1 MKIVATNKKG
11 YSNYDIIETLEAGI
25 SLLGNEV
32 KSLRLGMV
40 NLKDSYAV
48 VKNGEV
54 FLLNLHISPYP
65 YSSPFERYDPER
77 ERKLLLHKK
86 EIRKLYGKVKEKG
99 LTLIPLEIYFN
110 DRGKAK
116 VKLALARGR
125 KKWEKKEVIKE
136 REIEKEIRRELKKR
150 FKGG

>member
-11 YSNYDIIETLEAGI
+11 YSNYDIVETIEAGI

-32 KSLRLGMV
+32 KSLRMGMV
-40 NLKDSYAV
+40 NIKDSYAV
-48 VKNGEV
+48 VRNGEV

-65 YSSPFERYDPER
+65 YSSPFIKYDPER
-77 ERKLLLHKK
+77 ERKLLLHKN
-86 EIRKLYGKVKEKG
+86 EIRKLYGKVRERG

-110 DRGKAK
+110 DRGKVK

-136 REIEKEIRRELKKR
+136 REIKREIGRELKKR
-150 FKGG
+150 FK

>member
-11 YSNYDIIETLEAGI
+11 YSNYDIIETVEAGI
-25 SLLGNEV
+25 ALLGNEV
-32 KSLRLGMV
+32 KSLRMGMV
-40 NLKDSYAV
+40 NIKDSYAV

-65 YSSPFERYDPER
+65 YSSPFIKYDPQR

-136 REIEKEIRRELKKR
+136 REIKKEIGRELKKR
-150 FKGG
+150 FK

>member
-1 MKIVATNKKG
+1 MKVVATNKKG
-11 YSNYDIIETLEAGI
+11 YTNYDIVETIEAGI

-32 KSLRLGMV
+32 KSLRMGMV
-40 NLKDSYAV
+40 NIKDSYAV
-48 VKNGEV
+48 VRNGEV

-65 YSSPFERYDPER
+65 YSSSFVKYDPER
-77 ERKLLLHKK
+77 ERKLLLHKN
-86 EIRKLYGKVKEKG
+86 EIRKLYGKVRERG

-110 DRGKAK
+110 DRGKVK

-136 REIEKEIRRELKKR
+136 REIKREIGRELKKR
-150 FKGG
+150 FK

>member
-1 MKIVATNKKG
+1 MKVVATNKKG
-11 YSNYDIIETLEAGI
+11 YTNYDIVETIEAGI

-32 KSLRLGMV
+32 KSLRMGMV
-40 NLKDSYAV
+40 NIKDSYAV
-48 VKNGEV
+48 VRNGEV

-65 YSSPFERYDPER
+65 YSSPFIKYDPER
-77 ERKLLLHKK
+77 ERKLLLHKN
-86 EIRKLYGKVKEKG
+86 EIRKLYGKVRERG

-110 DRGKAK
+110 DRGKVK

-136 REIEKEIRRELKKR
+136 REIKREIGRELKKR
-150 FKGG
+150 FK

>member
-11 YSNYDIIETLEAGI
+11 YSNYDILETVEAGI

-32 KSLRLGMV
+32 KSLRMGMV
-40 NLKDSYAV
+40 NIKDSYAV
-48 VKNGEV
+48 VRNGEV
-54 FLLNLHISPYP
+54 FLVNLHISPYP
-65 YSSPFERYDPER
+65 YSSPFIKYDPER
-77 ERKLLLHKK
+77 ERKLLLHKN
-86 EIRKLYGKVKEKG
+86 EIRKLYGKVRERG

-110 DRGKAK
+110 ERGKVK

-136 REIEKEIRRELKKR
+136 REIKKEIGRELKKR
-150 FKGG
+150 FK

>member
-11 YSNYDIIETLEAGI
+11 YSNYDIIETVEAGI
-25 SLLGNEV
+25 ALLGNEV
-32 KSLRLGMV
+32 KSLRMGMV
-40 NLKDSYAV
+40 NIKDSYAV

-54 FLLNLHISPYP
+54 YLLNLHISPYP
-65 YSSPFERYDPER
+65 YSSPFIKYDPQR

-136 REIEKEIRRELKKR
+136 REIKKEIGRELKKR
-150 FKGG
+150 FK

>member
-1 MKIVATNKKG
+1 MKVVATNKKG
-11 YSNYDIIETLEAGI
+11 YNNYDIVETIEAGI

-32 KSLRLGMV
+32 KSLRMGMV
-40 NLKDSYAV
+40 NIKDSYAV
-48 VKNGEV
+48 VRNGEV

-65 YSSPFERYDPER
+65 YSSPFIKYDHER
-77 ERKLLLHKK
+77 ERKLLLHKN
-86 EIRKLYGKVKEKG
+86 EIRKLYGKVRERG

-110 DRGKAK
+110 DRGKVK

-136 REIEKEIRRELKKR
+136 REIKREIGRELKKR
-150 FKGG
+150 LK